1 MPVIPLLD
9 LAEQNRE
16 VADDIR
22 TGFDAVL
29 ADCAFIGGK
38 AVDSFEEDYARY
50 VGAAHCVGVANGTDA
65 IEIALRAAG
74 IGAGDEVIV
83 PANTFV
89 ATAEAVV
96 RAGAEPVFVDCDDD
110 FLLIDPARIA
120 EAVGPRTRAVIPVD
134 LYGQVAPMDQ
144 VSAVAAE
151 YDLVVIEDAAQSQGA
166 RQLGQRAGTFGLA
179 ATTSF
184 YPGKNLGAFGDAGAL
199 LTSSA
204 EIARAARLIG
214 AHGSV
219 VRYVHE
225 CFGVNSRLDAL
236 QAVVLSA
243 KLARLDGW
251 NAARREAAARYDD
264 VLSQI
269 EGVRLPRT
277 LPGNE
282 HVWHLYV
289 VRVPHRDGVLARL
302 NAAGVGAAIHYPV
315 PVHRQPAFASAR
327 RGDCPVAELSSQQ
340 ILSLPIYPHLT
351 ASQQDR
357 VAAELAA
364 ALR

>member
-1 MPVIPLLD
+1 
-9 LAEQNRE
+9 
-16 VADDIR
+16 
-22 TGFDAVL
+22 
-29 ADCAFIGGK
+29 
-38 AVDSFEEDYARY
+38 
-50 VGAAHCVGVANGTDA
+50 
-65 IEIALRAAG
+65 
-74 IGAGDEVIV
+74 
-83 PANTFV
+83 
-89 ATAEAVV
+89 
-96 RAGAEPVFVDCDDD
+96 
-110 FLLIDPARIA
+110 
-120 EAVGPRTRAVIPVD
+120 
-134 LYGQVAPMDQ
+134 
-144 VSAVAAE
+144 
-151 YDLVVIEDAAQSQGA
+151 
-166 RQLGQRAGTFGLA
+166 
-179 ATTSF
+179 
-184 YPGKNLGAFGDAGAL
+184 
-199 LTSSA
+199 
-204 EIARAARLIG
+204 
-214 AHGSV
+214 